1 MFRFTLGAA
10 MALALLQP
18 ILAIAA
24 EDEAA
29 VVVTAT
35 RQARRA
41 SELLSDVT
49 IITREEIERAGQTSL
64 PQLLGRQPGMNLAT
78 NGGPGASSTLF
89 IRGAEARHTLLLIDG
104 MRVNSATTGQATLEN
119 IPLSQIERIEI
130 LRGPASVLYGSEAL
144 GGVIQIFTRKGEG
157 ETKLDAFAGLGRY
170 GTHDVSAGLSGGVQ
184 NWNYSLRA
192 GNYKTDGFSATN
204 SKLKQPTLYNP
215 DRDGFDQ
222 SNASASLGLRFRE
235 KDEIGITVLRSNGK
249 NQYDNG
255 PSTYDAYLDKRLS
268 AYDVHMRNK
277 LTANWTSN
285 LTLGRG
291 SDDSLSHTSTTAVS
305 RFRTDQ
311 DQLRWQN
318 DVRLPLGQALLAVER
333 LSQTV
338 DSTTVYKVTKR
349 DTNSLLLGWTAAM
362 AGHRLQ
368 INARRDNNSQ
378 FGGKTTGVAAYG
390 YQFSPEWRAHASI
403 GTAFNAPTFNQLYF
417 PGFGSAILQ
426 PERARN
432 RELGLDWERSAHR
445 FSLTHF
451 DNVVTDLIA
460 GAKVAINIGKARLR
474 GNTLGYAYHDA
485 AWQFDASADSM
496 QVRDGT
502 TGKVLPRRVE
512 DRVNLSLVR
521 RFSGHDIG
529 VEVQGNGAI
538 YDDAANTKR
547 MGGYALLN
555 VFARYSP
562 WRDWSIEA
570 RANNIGNRPY
580 ETAWGFANPGANLFV
595 GVRYAPK

>member
-1 MFRFTLGAA
+1 MFRFTLGAVL
-10 MALALLQP
+10 ALAWLQP
-18 ILAIAA
+18 IFAIAA

-49 IITREEIERAGQTSL
+49 VITREEIERAGQTPL
-64 PQLLGRQPGMNLAT
+64 PELVGRQPGMSLST
-78 NGGPGASSTLF
+78 NGGPGASSTIF

-104 MRVNSATTGQATLEN
+104 MRVNSATTGQASLEN

-144 GGVIQIFTRKGEG
+144 GGVIQVFTRKGEG
-157 ETKLDAFAGLGRY
+157 DTKLNGFAGVGGY
-170 GTHDVSAGLSGGVQ
+170 GTHDVSAGLSGGLQ

-192 GNYKTDGFSATN
+192 GSYKTDGFSAIN
-204 SKLKQPTLYNP
+204 NKPKQAALYNA

-222 SNASASLGLRFRE
+222 SNVSASLGLRFRE
-235 KDEIGITVLRSNGK
+235 KDEVGISVLRSSGK
-249 NQYDNG
+249 NKYDNG
-255 PSTYDAYLDKRLS
+255 PTTYDAYLDKRLS
-268 AYDVHMRNK
+268 AYDIHMRNK

-291 SDDSLSHTSTTAVS
+291 SDDSQNHTSTTAVS

-338 DSTTVYKVTKR
+338 DSTTVYKVAQR
-349 DTNSLLLGWTAAM
+349 DINSLLLGWTAAM

-368 INARRDNNSQ
+368 INVRRDNNSQ

-417 PGFGSAILQ
+417 PGFGSATLQ

-432 RELGLDWERSAHR
+432 RELGLAWERSVHR

-451 DNVVTDLIA
+451 DNIVTDLIT
-460 GAKVAINIGKARLR
+460 GFPPVNIGRARLR
-474 GNTLGYAYHDA
+474 GNTFGYAYHDA
-485 AWQFDASADSM
+485 AWQFDASADTLLA
-496 QVRDGT
+496 RDGV
-502 TGKVLPRRVE
+502 TGKILPRRVE
-512 DRVNLSLVR
+512 DRINLSLVR
-521 RFSGHDIG
+521 RISGHDIG
-529 VEVQGNGAI
+529 VEVQGNGAS
-538 YDDAANTKR
+538 YDDTANTKR

-555 VFARYSP
+555 AFARFAP
-562 WRDWSIEA
+562 GRDWSIEA
-570 RANNIGNRPY
+570 RANNLGNRPY
-580 ETAWGFANPGANLFV
+580 ENTWGYANPGANLFV
-595 GVRYAPK
+595 GLRYSPK